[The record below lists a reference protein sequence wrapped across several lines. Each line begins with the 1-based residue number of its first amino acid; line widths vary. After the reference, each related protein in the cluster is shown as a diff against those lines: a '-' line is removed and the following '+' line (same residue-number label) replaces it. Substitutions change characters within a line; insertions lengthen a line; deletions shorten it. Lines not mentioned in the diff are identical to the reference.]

1 MIRLYAV
8 PSDALPT
15 SERLAEREAEI
26 RRALAAT
33 RAAQRFRER
42 RPWWR
47 RRLPTLFQR
56 CLAVH
61 LQNATSPPSAL
72 R

>member
-1 MIRLYAV
+1 MIRLNPVGPDPA
-8 PSDALPT
+8 S
-15 SERLAEREAEI
+15 LAEREAEM

-47 RRLPTLFQR
+47 RRVATLFQR

-61 LQNATSPPSAL
+61 LLNATTPPSAL